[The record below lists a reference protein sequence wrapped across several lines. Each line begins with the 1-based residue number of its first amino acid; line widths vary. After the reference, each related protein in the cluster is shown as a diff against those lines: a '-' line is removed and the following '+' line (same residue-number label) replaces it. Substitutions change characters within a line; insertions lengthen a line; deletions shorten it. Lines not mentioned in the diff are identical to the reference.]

1 MTMKFYQ
8 HPLSSFCWKVSIAL
22 YEAGIPFESVMVNL
36 GDPEVRAEYLKISPF
51 GKLPALVDGDRVVN
65 ETSIIIEY
73 LTLKYPAAASLM
85 PKDPEEALKV
95 RAIDRFYDLY
105 MNLGLVRVAGD
116 RLRPE
121 DKRDPMSVAAILND
135 MKTALGVVER
145 DLANRTFA
153 AGEAFTM
160 ADCSAVPSL
169 FYVQRLIPYQPGF
182 PNVVRY
188 LERLQKRPSVAR
200 AIKEAEP
207 YFHMVPL

>member
-1 MTMKFYQ
+1 MTIKFYQ

-22 YEAGIPFESVMVNL
+22 YEASIPFESVMVNL
-36 GDPEVRAEYLKISPF
+36 GDPDVRTEYLKISPF
-51 GKLPALVDGDRVVN
+51 GKLPTLVDGDRVVN

-73 LTLKYPAAASLM
+73 LAMKYPAAASLM
-85 PKDPEEALKV
+85 PRDPEEALKV
-95 RAIDRFYDLY
+95 RAIDRFFDLY

-135 MKTALGVVER
+135 MKTALGIVER
-145 DLANRTFA
+145 DLASRTFA
-153 AGEAFTM
+153 AGETFTM

-169 FYVQRLIPYQPGF
+169 FYVQRLIPYQPDF

>member
-36 GDPEVRAEYLKISPF
+36 GDPATRAEYLKISPL
-51 GKLPALVDGDRVVN
+51 GKLPTLVDGGRVVN
-65 ETSIIIEY
+65 ETTIIMEY
-73 LTLKYPAAASLM
+73 LALKYPAAASLI
-85 PKDPEEALKV
+85 PKDPEEALQV
-95 RAIDRFYDLY
+95 RALDRFFDLY
-105 MNLGLVRVAGD
+105 INLGLVRVAGD

-121 DKRDPMSVAAILND
+121 DKRDPLGIGTVLND
-135 MKTALGVVER
+135 MKTALDIVER
-145 DLANRTFA
+145 DMANRTFA

-160 ADCSAVPSL
+160 ADCSAVPPL
-169 FYVQRLIPYQPGF
+169 FYAQRLIPYSPDY

-188 LERLQKRPSVAR
+188 LERMQKRPAVAR